1 MYAIVGAAG
10 KVGFATALALRQAG
24 VEVRAVLRSESKA
37 ARLAEIGCEIVF
49 ADLQDADAL
58 GSAIADAD
66 AVQVV
71 APLTPQAQDPAEDLR
86 RSIASLAAALRQARP
101 GRTLAVSDYGAHVAH
116 DIGMPSVFR
125 EFEKQ
130 LARVGGHTIVVRS
143 AEHMQNW
150 ARVIPAAIESGRLP
164 TFLDPVNRLVPTIS
178 APDLGKITAALLLRA
193 EGRTGVD
200 IYHAEGPRRYSA
212 GDVATVLS
220 ELAGRPVHAQSVPR
234 VQWAEIMKHNM
245 PATLADLLIK
255 ATDAVNQG
263 GVVDI
268 EENVGEVCY
277 GTTELI
283 DALRP
288 LLPQRHD
295 RG

>member
-10 KVGFATALALRQAG
+10 KVGYATALTLRQSG
-24 VEVRAVLRSESKA
+24 MEVRAVLRNESKA
-37 ARLAEIGCEIVF
+37 ARLAEIGCDIVF
-49 ADLQDADAL
+49 ADLQDPDAL
-58 GSAIADAD
+58 GSAIAGVE

-71 APLTPQAQDPAEDLR
+71 APLMPRAKDPADDLR
-86 RSIASLAAALRQARP
+86 RSIASLAAALAQARP
-101 GRTLAVSDYGAHVAH
+101 RRTLAISDYGAHVAH

-125 EFEKQ
+125 EFEEKLVQ
-130 LARVGGHTIVVRS
+130 VSGHTLVVRS

-150 ARVIPAAIESGRLP
+150 ARVIPAAIESGSLP

-178 APDLGKITAALLLRA
+178 APDLGKITAALLMRA
-193 EGRTGVD
+193 DGKEGLE

-212 GDVATVLS
+212 SDVATVLG
-220 ELAGRPVHAQSVPR
+220 ELSGRPIHAQSVPR
-234 VQWAEIMKHNM
+234 MHWDEIMKRNTS
-245 PATLADLLIK
+245 ATLADLLMK
-255 ATDAVNQG
+255 ANDAVNQG

-288 LLPQRHD
+288 LLPQP
-295 RG
+295 